1 MKQITIRKARHI
13 CSMPA
18 CGCTD
23 TYRISGSPNTLG
35 GFYLCGDCIAT
46 LARLAGVTPQ
56 KKPRRTIK
64 SRLMDWGK
72 KIGKSI
78 VKSYLD
84 NDSQNK

>member
-1 MKQITIRKARHI
+1 MKQITIHKARHI

-46 LARLAGVTPQ
+46 LSRLAGVTPQ
-56 KKPRRTIK
+56 KKPRRSAK
-64 SRLMDWGK
+64 EADA
-72 KIGKSI
+72 
-78 VKSYLD
+78 
-84 NDSQNK
+84 

>member
-56 KKPRRTIK
+56 KKPRRPAKGRRGGGRGT
-64 SRLMDWGK
+64 G
-72 KIGKSI
+72 
-78 VKSYLD
+78 
-84 NDSQNK
+84 QNRPLPGQSPL